1 MDLQLTGKHAVVTGG
16 SRGIG
21 FAIAAALAG
30 EGADLALLARDP
42 ERLGTAAKQLA
53 ADHGR
58 RVLTLPADTTDDTA
72 VRAVIARTADE
83 LGGVDILVNNAAVP
97 AAPGSP
103 RALADVVAFLASP
116 RSVAINGDAIAAGG
130 GASGTIHY

>member
-1 MDLQLTGKHAVVTGG
+1 MDLQLGGKRAIVTGG

-42 ERLGTAAKQLA
+42 ERLAAAAKQLA
-53 ADHGR
+53 SDHGR
-58 RVLTLPADTTDDTA
+58 QVLTLPADTTDDTA
-72 VRAVIARTADE
+72 VRAAIARTADE

-103 RALADVVAFLASP
+103 RALADLIDADCSRRLTRRSSATCAAPGPPP
-116 RSVAINGDAIAAGG
+116 R
-130 GASGTIHY
+130 T